1 MLYNGYRKEGQVN
14 KANDKRDTLIY
25 SKKKWIT
32 GCKNRV

>member
-1 MLYNGYRKEGQVN
+1 MLYNGYRKEGELVMKQVI
-14 KANDKRDTLIY
+14 RDISIY